1 MKVEFTNDMQLVAD
15 IIGCEQAIKLIASL
29 GGISIYIPRPDHAV
43 ICYYHER
50 LGGDVKKT
58 ANSLGVSERTVYR
71 ALKGVKEDRRQLTI
85 FDEIEREHLNH
96 NNHD

>member
-1 MKVEFTNDMQLVAD
+1 MKMDFTNDMQLVAGVVGD
-15 IIGCEQAIKLIASL
+15 ENAIKLIASL
-29 GGISIYIPRPDHAV
+29 GGISVYIPRPDHAV

-85 FDEIEREHLNH
+85 FDAIEREKSVIQN
-96 NNHD
+96 D